1 MNTILVLEN
10 PSSWKLNIPGV
21 DIVKANDY
29 VTNESFSYLKNVKVL
44 NLCRSY
50 KYQTLGYYVSL
61 IAAAREHYPIPSVK
75 ATQDLKQSLIIKR
88 ASHDL
93 HNQIQK
99 SLEHVH
105 GENYELNIYFGR
117 NASNS
122 HNRLS
127 NMIYNVFPL
136 PFFKASFL
144 KVKSRWQ
151 LDAINLI
158 TIKDIPENHID
169 FAVQRIIDYV
179 GRKSAKNQKDSHY
192 KYQMAILRSDNEPNS
207 PSDKVAISKLVK
219 AADRNGVGIEII
231 TSNDIAQL
239 DRFDALFI
247 RDTTAVDH
255 YTYRFARRAESSGL
269 VVIDDPVSILRCTN
283 KIYLTEV
290 LHINKIPT
298 PPTVIISQN
307 NIEKVEKEI
316 GFPCVLKIPDS
327 SFSLGVFK
335 YETKQEFESALSGL
349 FKKSAL
355 LLVQAFIPTEFDW
368 RVCVL
373 NNQPLFVCRYHMA
386 KAHWQI
392 YNHASKGTDD
402 ETGLVDTLA
411 VSESPKKVI
420 EIARK
425 ATALIGRGL
434 YGVDIKVIDGKPQ
447 VIEINDNPSIETG
460 LEDKVIGDKLYDT
473 IIKEFIRRLD
483 NRHGKNGKNGKNDKN
498 GKNEKNRQGLSQKS
512 YAK

>member
-29 VTNESFSYLKNVKVL
+29 VTDESFSYLKNVKVL

-50 KYQTLGYYVSL
+50 KYQTIGYYVSL
-61 IAAAREHYPIPSVK
+61 IAAARGHYPIPSVK

-93 HNQIQK
+93 DNQIQK
-99 SLEHVH
+99 SLAQVQ

-144 KVKSRWQ
+144 KVKNRWQ
-151 LDAINLI
+151 LDSISLI
-158 TIKDIPENHID
+158 TIKDIPENHIN

-179 GRKSAKNQKDSHY
+179 GRKSAKNQKDSTPY
-192 KYQMAILRSDNEPNS
+192 KYEMAILRTESDTNS
-207 PSDKVAISKLVK
+207 PSDKEAINKFMKS
-219 AADRNGVGIEII
+219 ADKNGVGVEII

-247 RDTTAVDH
+247 RDTTAVNH

-290 LHINKIPT
+290 LHKNKVPT

-335 YETKQEFESALSGL
+335 YETKHDFESALPGL
-349 FKKSAL
+349 FKHSAL
-355 LLVQAFIPTEFDW
+355 LLVQAFTPTEFDW
-368 RVCVL
+368 RVGVL
-373 NNQPLFVCRYHMA
+373 NDQPLFVCRYHMA
-386 KAHWQI
+386 RAHWQI

-402 ETGLVDTLA
+402 ETGLVDTLT
-411 VSESPKKVI
+411 VSETPKKVI
-420 EIARK
+420 EVARK
-425 ATALIGRGL
+425 ATALIGHGL
-434 YGVDIKVIDGKPQ
+434 YGVDIKVVDGKPQ
-447 VIEINDNPSIETG
+447 VIEINDNPSIDSG
-460 LEDKVIGDKLYDT
+460 IEDKVLGDRLYDF

-483 NRHGKNGKNGKNDKN
+483 NLHGKNGKNK
-498 GKNEKNRQGLSQKS
+498 
-512 YAK
+512 

>member
-29 VTNESFSYLKNVKVL
+29 ATNEAFSDLKNVKVL

-50 KYQTLGYYVSL
+50 KYQTIGYYVSL
-61 IAAAREHYPIPSVK
+61 IAAARGHYPIPSVK

-93 HNQIQK
+93 HTQIQK
-99 SLEHVH
+99 SLEHVQ

-136 PFFKASFL
+136 PFFKAIFL
-144 KVKSRWQ
+144 KVKNRWQ
-151 LDAINLI
+151 LDTISLI

-169 FAVQRIIDYV
+169 FAVQRMIDYV
-179 GRKSAKNQKDSHY
+179 GRKSAKNQKNSTPY
-192 KYQMAILRSDNEPNS
+192 KYEMAILRTEAEANS
-207 PSDKVAISKLVK
+207 PSDKGAIAKFMKS
-219 AADRNGVGIEII
+219 ADKNGVGVEII
-231 TSNDIAQL
+231 TNNDIAQL

-247 RDTTAVDH
+247 RDSTAVNH

-269 VVIDDPVSILRCTN
+269 VVIDDSVSILRCTN

-290 LHINKIPT
+290 LHKNKIPT

-307 NIEKVEKEI
+307 NIERVEKEI

-355 LLVQAFIPTEFDW
+355 LLAQAFIPTEFDW
-368 RVCVL
+368 RVCMF
-373 NNQPLFVCRYHMA
+373 NDQPLFVCRYHMA
-386 KAHWQI
+386 REHWQI

-402 ETGLVDTLA
+402 ESGLVDTLS

-420 EIARK
+420 AVARK
-425 ATALIGRGL
+425 ATGLIGHGL
-434 YGVDIKVIDGKPQ
+434 YGVDIKVINDSPQ
-447 VIEINDNPSIETG
+447 VIEINDNPSIESG
-460 LEDKVIGDKLYDT
+460 IEDRVLGEKLYDT
-473 IIKEFIRRLD
+473 VIKEFIHRLD
-483 NRHGKNGKNGKNDKN
+483 NLHGKNNNKKKN
-498 GKNEKNRQGLSQKS
+498 
-512 YAK
+512 

>member
-29 VTNESFSYLKNVKVL
+29 VTNESFSDLKNIKIL

-50 KYQTLGYYVSL
+50 KYQTIGYYVSL
-61 IAAAREHYPIPSVK
+61 IAAARGHYPIPSVK

-99 SLEHVH
+99 SLAQVH

-144 KVKSRWQ
+144 KVKNRWQ
-151 LDAINLI
+151 LDSISLI

-179 GRKSAKNQKDSHY
+179 GRKSAKNQKNSTPY
-192 KYQMAILRSDNEPNS
+192 KYEMAILRTDTETSS
-207 PSDKVAISKLVK
+207 ASDKVAIRKFMKS
-219 AADRNGVGIEII
+219 ADKNGVGVEII
-231 TSNDIAQL
+231 TNNDIAQL

-269 VVIDDPVSILRCTN
+269 VVIDDPISILRCTN

-290 LHINKIPT
+290 LHKNKIPT

-335 YETKQEFESALSGL
+335 YETKEEFESALSGL

-355 LLVQAFIPTEFDW
+355 LLVQAYIPTEFDW
-368 RVCVL
+368 RVCIL
-373 NNQPLFVCRYHMA
+373 NDQPLFVCRYHMA
-386 KAHWQI
+386 REHWQI

-402 ETGLVDTLA
+402 ETGLVDTLT

-420 EIARK
+420 DVARK
-425 ATALIGRGL
+425 ATGLIGRGL

-460 LEDKVIGDKLYDT
+460 LEDRVLGDKLYDA

-483 NRHGKNGKNGKNDKN
+483 KLHGKNSKK
-498 GKNEKNRQGLSQKS
+498 
-512 YAK
+512 

>member
-1 MNTILVLEN
+1 MNTIVVLEK
-10 PSSWKLNIPGV
+10 PSNWKLNIPGV
-21 DIVKANDY
+21 KIVKANDY
-29 VTNESFSYLKNVKVL
+29 VTDAAFSDIKKIKVL

-50 KYQTLGYYVSL
+50 KYQTIGYYVSL
-61 IAAAREHYPIPSVK
+61 IAAARGHYPIPSVK

-93 HNQIQK
+93 DIQIQK
-99 SLEHVH
+99 SLAQVQ

-136 PFFKASFL
+136 PFFKASFH
-144 KVKSRWQ
+144 KVKNRWQ
-151 LDAINLI
+151 LDSISLI
-158 TIKDIPENHID
+158 TIKDIPENHIN

-179 GRKSAKNQKDSHY
+179 GRKSAKNHKDSATY
-192 KYQMAILRSDNEPNS
+192 KYDLAILRTEGEENS
-207 PSDKVAISKLVK
+207 PSNKEAIDKFMKS
-219 AADRNGVGIEII
+219 ADKNGVRVEII

-239 DRFDALFI
+239 NRFDALFI
-247 RDTTAVDH
+247 RDTTAVNH

-269 VVIDDPVSILRCTN
+269 VVIDDPISILRCTN

-290 LHINKIPT
+290 LQKNKIPT

-307 NIEKVEKEI
+307 NIERVEKEI
-316 GFPCVLKIPDS
+316 GFPCVLKTPDS

-335 YETKQEFESALSGL
+335 YDTKQEFESALPKL

-355 LLVQAFIPTEFDW
+355 LLVQAFIPTDFDW

-373 NNQPLFVCRYHMA
+373 NDQPLFVCRYHMA

-402 ETGLVDTLA
+402 ESGLADTLA
-411 VSESPKKVI
+411 VSDSPKKVI
-420 EIARK
+420 DVARK
-425 ATALIGRGL
+425 ATGLIGHGL

-447 VIEINDNPSIETG
+447 VIEINDNPSIDAG
-460 LEDKVIGDKLYDT
+460 IEDMVLGDKLYDAV
-473 IIKEFIRRLD
+473 IKEFIRWLD
-483 NRHGKNGKNGKNDKN
+483 TLHGKNGKN
-498 GKNEKNRQGLSQKS
+498 EKK
-512 YAK
+512 

>member
-29 VTNESFSYLKNVKVL
+29 VTDVSFSYLKNVKVL

-61 IAAAREHYPIPSVK
+61 IAAARGHYPIPSVK

-88 ASHDL
+88 ASRDL
-93 HNQIQK
+93 DNQIQK
-99 SLEHVH
+99 SLAQIPS
-105 GENYELNIYFGR
+105 ENYELNIYFGR

-136 PFFKASFL
+136 PFFKANFL
-144 KVKSRWQ
+144 KVKERWQ
-151 LDAINLI
+151 LDSINLI

-169 FAVQRIIDYV
+169 FAVQRIVDYV
-179 GRKSAKNQKDSHY
+179 GRKSAKNQKDSAPY
-192 KYQMAILRSDNEPNS
+192 KYEMAILRTEGEANS
-207 PSDKVAISKLVK
+207 PSNKGAIKKFIKSAEK
-219 AADRNGVGIEII
+219 NGVGVEII

-247 RDTTAVDH
+247 RDTTAVNH

-269 VVIDDPVSILRCTN
+269 VVIDDPISILRCTN

-290 LHINKIPT
+290 LHKNKIPT

-307 NIEKVEKEI
+307 NIGKVEKEI

-335 YETKQEFESALSGL
+335 YETKYEFESALPGL
-349 FKKSAL
+349 FKQSAL
-355 LLVQAFIPTEFDW
+355 LLAQAFTPTEFDW
-368 RVCVL
+368 RVGVL
-373 NNQPLFVCRYHMA
+373 NDQPLFACRYHMV
-386 KAHWQI
+386 KSHWQI
-392 YNHASKGTDD
+392 YNYVNKGADV
-402 ETGLVDTLA
+402 ESGPSDTLA
-411 VSESPKKVI
+411 VSDSPKKVI
-420 EIARK
+420 DVARK
-425 ATALIGRGL
+425 AAGLIGHGL
-434 YGVDIKVIDGKPQ
+434 YGVDIKVIDGQPQ
-447 VIEINDNPSIETG
+447 VIEINDNPSVDAGT
-460 LEDKVIGDKLYDT
+460 EDTVLGDKLYDA

-483 NRHGKNGKNGKNDKN
+483 NLHGKTKKDK
-498 GKNEKNRQGLSQKS
+498 
-512 YAK
+512 

>member
-50 KYQTLGYYVSL
+50 KYQTIGYYVSL
-61 IAAAREHYPIPSVK
+61 IAAARGHYPIPSVK

-99 SLEHVH
+99 SLAQVQ

-136 PFFKASFL
+136 PFFKAMFQ
-144 KVKSRWQ
+144 KVKNRWQ
-151 LDAINLI
+151 LDSISLI

-179 GRKSAKNQKDSHY
+179 GRKSAKNQKNSTPY
-192 KYQMAILRSDNEPNS
+192 KYEMAILRTDTETNS
-207 PSDKVAISKLVK
+207 PSDKRAINKLMRS
-219 AADRNGVGIEII
+219 ADKNGVGVEII
-231 TSNDIAQL
+231 TNNDIAQL

-247 RDTTAVDH
+247 RDATAVNH

-269 VVIDDPVSILRCTN
+269 VVIDDPISILRCTN

-290 LHINKIPT
+290 LHKNKIPT
-298 PPTVIISQN
+298 PPTLIISQN

-335 YETKQEFESALSGL
+335 YETKQELESALSGL

-386 KAHWQI
+386 REHWQI
-392 YNHASKGTDD
+392 YNYASKGTDD
-402 ETGLVDTLA
+402 ETGLVDTLT
-411 VSESPKKVI
+411 VSETPKKVI
-420 EIARK
+420 DVARK
-425 ATALIGRGL
+425 ATGLIGRGL

-460 LEDKVIGDKLYDT
+460 IEDKVLGDKLYDA

-483 NRHGKNGKNGKNDKN
+483 NLHGKNSKK
-498 GKNEKNRQGLSQKS
+498 
-512 YAK
+512 